1 MVASIAREERLNKE
15 DGFGQNEEKEGYE
28 CGIYMERKGRGE
40 VHALSE
46 GLCPF
51 CFKAGTSWKHPLV
64 KLVGGGSNLNRCVD
78 AHPVNPTSFY
88 FLPSLKSDLI
98 LSPFILFFILFPS
111 FGSLISVTLRR
122 RLKVASAPF

>member
-88 FLPSLKSDLI
+88 FLPSPFF
-98 LSPFILFFILFPS
+98 LSLSLYPPTPHTLHPS
-111 FGSLISVTLRR
+111 IHFL
-122 RLKVASAPF
+122 